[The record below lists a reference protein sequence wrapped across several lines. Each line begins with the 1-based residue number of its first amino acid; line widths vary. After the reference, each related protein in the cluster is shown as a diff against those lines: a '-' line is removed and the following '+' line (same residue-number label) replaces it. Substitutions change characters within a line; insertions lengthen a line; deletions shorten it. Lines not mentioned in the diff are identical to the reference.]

1 MMCLSSTVLLSL
13 LGLSSGI
20 LAAGDFAPMAS
31 PRSPADSGKTC
42 TLIPNGGN
50 EDDVPQILEAFEACN
65 NGGTVVFPE
74 NATFYIATKLNP
86 VIYDVTIDWR
96 GTWLV
101 RPAYRSLCRCDSR
114 LSNRVV
120 LTKHVACSSR
130 TTWTTGAQI
139 HTQ

>member
-20 LAAGDFAPMAS
+20 LAAGDFAPIAS

-42 TLIPNGGN
+42 TLIPNGDN

-96 GTWLV
+96 GIWLV
-101 RPAYRSLCRCDSR
+101 RPGYRSLCKCVSR

-120 LTKHVACSSR
+120 LTTNVALSSR
-130 TTWTTGAQI
+130 MIWTTGAQI

>member
-20 LAAGDFAPMAS
+20 LAAGEFAPIAS
-31 PRSPADSGKTC
+31 PRSPADSKKTC
-42 TLIPNGGN
+42 TLIPNGDN
-50 EDDVPQILEAFEACN
+50 KDDVPQILEAFEACN

-101 RPAYRSLCRCDSR
+101 RLGYRSLCNCDSR
-114 LSNRVV
+114 LSRRIV
-120 LTKHVACSSR
+120 LTTHVACSSR